1 MYEGAEQRQDRK
13 ADEVVMTM
21 KMKTTTGFEYDVVAV
36 DFERSE
42 HFADVTHRNGTV
54 ASFEKSMIASIKES

>member
-1 MYEGAEQRQDRK
+1 
-13 ADEVVMTM
+13 MTM

-54 ASFEKSMIASIKES
+54 ASFEKSMIASIKET